1 MTAIIET
8 IQVDGPPEDVFS
20 YVTDPSHFGEWQQRV
35 VGGHMEGDG
44 TAVGAKCIT
53 RRKIGLAE
61 RAVTS
66 EVTVIDPP
74 RAWGVHGIDGPIR
87 ATADV
92 TVEPLDQQ
100 TRSQVTIGVDFEGH
114 GIGKLLVPLLVR
126 REAQKEMPENLKRL
140 KERLESRT

>member
-1 MTAIIET
+1 
-8 IQVDGPPEDVFS
+8 
-20 YVTDPSHFGEWQQRV
+20 
-35 VGGHMEGDG
+35 MEGDG

-66 EVTVIDPP
+66 EVTVNDPP
-74 RAWGVHGIDGPIR
+74 RAWGVQGIDGPIR
-87 ATADV
+87 ARVNV

-100 TRSQVTIGVDFEGH
+100 ARSRVTIGVDFEGH

-140 KERLESRT
+140 KERLESDT